1 MLCRVPTPEAA
12 SSHAALVSALRAA
25 SVLSPLDEQ
34 LARTLCAIGDER
46 DERVLLAAALVSRH
60 VTQGHVCLP
69 MAELASGAITLGDDA
84 TELPANMPA
93 WPTSAAWLAALRAS
107 PLCGT
112 TVGETTP
119 LVLDSAGR
127 LYLRRHFERE
137 RALARDIRQRVQLL
151 VQSDQAR
158 VAARLVHYFGDQPDD
173 RQRAAAQLAMR
184 RAFCVISGGPGTGKT
199 STVVKILAV
208 AIEEALAQGTP
219 APRIALL
226 APTGKAAVRLELA
239 VRSAKLKLDCE
250 PAVREAIP
258 EQAST
263 IHRALR
269 ARLRGRYRGR
279 AAPLPELPLDLL
291 LVDEASMVDL
301 ELMTELFG
309 ALPALARVILL
320 GDRDQ
325 LASVEAGAVLG
336 DMCGGELGESESPA
350 AAGLSLSVIELTR
363 SYRYAA
369 DSGIGQLARAIQAG
383 AAERALAILDDPKH
397 PDVQLCAV
405 GKDPSASDELRA
417 AIIAGYQPYLEACS
431 DPVRALQLFDAF
443 RILCAHRQGRHG
455 VAALNRFATR
465 VLYEAN
471 LIDRSE
477 GNFIGRP
484 LLITENDYRN
494 RLWNGD
500 VGLVT
505 RDARGQQVSSFVA
518 PDGEVRQLGFGRL
531 PPHESAFALSVHKSQ
546 GSEVDSVSLVL
557 PDEPSRV
564 LSRELLY
571 TAITR
576 ARQRVVIY
584 GERAVLVAA
593 IERRVAR
600 STGLRELLYAR
611 S

>member
-1 MLCRVPTPEAA
+1 M
-12 SSHAALVSALRAA
+12 SALVSSLRAA
-25 SVLSPLDEQ
+25 SVLSALDEQ

-60 VTQGHVCLP
+60 VAQGHVCLP
-69 MAELASGAITLGDDA
+69 MTELASGELSLGD
-84 TELPANMPA
+84 ELADVRAGWPA
-93 WPTSAAWLAALRAS
+93 SAAWLAALRAS
-107 PLCGT
+107 SLCGAHA
-112 TVGETTP
+112 GESTP
-119 LVLDSAGR
+119 LVLDERGR

-137 RALARDIRQRVQLL
+137 RTLAADILRRVQLQL
-151 VQSDQAR
+151 HSDPLR
-158 VAARLVHYFGDQPDD
+158 VATRLAHHFGSEPENQ
-173 RQRAAAQLAMR
+173 QRAAAELAMQ

-208 AIEEALAQGTP
+208 AIEEAIAQALP
-219 APRIALL
+219 VPRIALL

-239 VRSAKLKLDCE
+239 VRSAKLALDTD
-250 PAVREAIP
+250 PRVRDAIP

-263 IHRALR
+263 IHRALGAGRR
-269 ARLRGRYRGR
+269 ASRRGTGSSTPHL
-279 AAPLPELPLDLL
+279 AIDLL

-301 ELMTELFG
+301 ELMTELLC
-309 ALPALARVILL
+309 ALSESTRVILL

-336 DMCGGELGESESPA
+336 DMCGAGSA
-350 AAGLSLSVIELTR
+350 AAVDRFGMRRSVIQLTR

-383 AAERALAILDDPKH
+383 AAERALAILDDPRLM
-397 PDVQLCAV
+397 DVQLCDV
-405 GKDPSASDELRA
+405 GKDPGASVELRD
-417 AIIAGYQPYLEACS
+417 AIIAGYRPYLEAIE
-431 DPVRALQLFDAF
+431 DAVGAMALFDRF

-455 VAALNRFATR
+455 VEALNRMAAR
-465 VLYEAN
+465 VLYEQN

-477 GNFIGRP
+477 GNFVGRP

-505 RDARGQQVSSFVA
+505 RDARGQQVTSFVS
-518 PDGEVRQLGFGRL
+518 PDGQTRELGFGRL

-546 GSEVDSVSLVL
+546 GSEVDSVALVL
-557 PDEPSRV
+557 PEVQSRV

-571 TAITR
+571 TAVTR
-576 ARQRVVIY
+576 AKKTVVIY
-584 GERAVLVAA
+584 GDRAVIAAA

-600 STGLRELLYAR
+600 STGLSDLLYGAPPP
-611 S
+611 SAAFGPDA